1 MSPGSHVLLVQLEL
15 FFPLRGHVNEIH
27 TLELNLQ
34 KRAVFSQLLLCVWA
48 HLKCTS
54 EKLSQIYQEIWVRS
68 LPYNDT

>member
-1 MSPGSHVLLVQLEL
+1 MSPGSHVLLVGLEL

-34 KRAVFSQLLLCVWA
+34 KRVVFSRPLHCGWA

-54 EKLSQIYQEIWVRS
+54 EKCRPILYQLHLLA
-68 LPYNDT
+68 LP